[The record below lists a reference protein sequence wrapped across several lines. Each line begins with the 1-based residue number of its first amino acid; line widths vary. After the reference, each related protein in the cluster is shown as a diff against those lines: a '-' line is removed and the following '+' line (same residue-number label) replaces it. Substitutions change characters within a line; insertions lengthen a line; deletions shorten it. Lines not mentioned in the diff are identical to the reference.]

1 MKNLIGKKC
10 IITSENEC
18 YSNYLGKEL
27 IITDATNEGH
37 CYDNS
42 MYPEML
48 CDLKTLDGD
57 YLPFSLYEY
66 EFELL

>member
-1 MKNLIGKKC
+1 MKKLIGKKC
-10 IITSENEC
+10 IIVSDNKC

-27 IITDATNEGH
+27 IITDATNKGH

-66 EFELL
+66 ELQIL

>member
-1 MKNLIGKKC
+1 MRNLIGKKC
-10 IITSENEC
+10 KIISDNEC
-18 YSNYLGKEL
+18 YSNYLCKEL
-27 IITDATNEGH
+27 IITDAANEGH
-37 CYDNS
+37 YYDSS

-57 YLPFSLYEY
+57 YVPFSLYEY